1 MKINMRVKPKNKYNL
16 KIKSPKWIKN
26 RRMKNGIVNIKD
38 KCDLMEIYM
47 GVKLQGNMSCNEW
60 GLVNTREKGVAN
72 NNERKSMRKI
82 ERKFIDTTNPYPV
95 NTSST
100 K

>member
-1 MKINMRVKPKNKYNL
+1 MYDVYDFSDM
-16 KIKSPKWIKN
+16 SW
-26 RRMKNGIVNIKD
+26 VNPPQR
-38 KCDLMEIYM
+38 
-47 GVKLQGNMSCNEW
+47 VKLQGNMSCSGW
-60 GLVNTREKGVAN
+60 GLLNTREKGVAN
-72 NNERKSMRKI
+72 NNERKSIKNI

>member
-1 MKINMRVKPKNKYNL
+1 MYDVYDFSDMSWVNPPK
-16 KIKSPKWIKN
+16 
-26 RRMKNGIVNIKD
+26 R
-38 KCDLMEIYM
+38 
-47 GVKLQGNMSCNEW
+47 VKLQGNMSCAGW

-72 NNERKSMRKI
+72 NNERNSMKKI